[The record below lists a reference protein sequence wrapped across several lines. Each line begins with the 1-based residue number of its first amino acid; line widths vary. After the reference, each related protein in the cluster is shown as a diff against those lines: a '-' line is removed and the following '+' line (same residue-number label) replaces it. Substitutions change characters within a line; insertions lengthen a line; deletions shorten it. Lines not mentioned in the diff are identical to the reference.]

1 MKSTEIIEAEVL
13 KEMSSID
20 NMEVGTD
27 QHKVAVDTVSKLT
40 DKMIDLK
47 KIELEEKKIK
57 MENEEKMRLHAI
69 EIEKAKKDQ
78 KDQKVKNGIAI
89 AGIAA
94 PLVVA
99 IWANIYNWYKEEGS
113 IMSSSG
119 GKRAID
125 FLTRFG
131 KK

>member
-20 NMEVGTD
+20 NMGVGTD